1 MFLNSLVQ
9 EALLPLIQRLL
20 IELLCDLVPELLNET
35 NAIIGRKLSEGF
47 DDLLRIHLH
56 VTPGRDGTADDG
68 GGSPSVWPPVCA
80 GGRWVRIEGDGPRP
94 GAGGCG

>member
-1 MFLNSLVQ
+1 MFSNSLVQ
-9 EALLPLIQRLL
+9 EALLGLTQRLL
-20 IELLCDLVPELLNET
+20 IELLGDLVPELLNET

-68 GGSPSVWPPVCA
+68 GSP
-80 GGRWVRIEGDGPRP
+80 PRFVKANH
-94 GAGGCG
+94 GTCQ